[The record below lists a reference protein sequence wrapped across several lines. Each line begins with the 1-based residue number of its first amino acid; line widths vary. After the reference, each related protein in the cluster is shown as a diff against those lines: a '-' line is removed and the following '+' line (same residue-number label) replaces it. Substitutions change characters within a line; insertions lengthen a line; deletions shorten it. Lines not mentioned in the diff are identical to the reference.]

1 MTSKSYT
8 AMLQSNLLPIADRC
22 CGQKWKFV
30 QDNAPIHVSNESM
43 EWFKEKEVDLFP
55 IPPNSPDLNLMENV
69 WGMLARRVYHEQ
81 KSFHNV
87 NELKNAIILAWDSI
101 KIEELRPI
109 LASMPERLFQV
120 AAKRGGMTTF

>member
-1 MTSKSYT
+1 
-8 AMLQSNLLPIADRC
+8 
-22 CGQKWKFV
+22 
-30 QDNAPIHVSNESM
+30 M